1 MTASAETPRSLAEE
15 LRWKKFSVLDDG
27 FVCLV
32 DVMGD
37 DSSIVQAARVSYGE
51 GTKRV
56 SDDRTLI
63 RYLLRHRH
71 TTPFE
76 MAEIKFLVR
85 VPMDCWRQWVRHRTA
100 CLAGDTTLYF
110 DLPGAEKRGRRQ
122 RHNLTIAK
130 LHRLWNEGSSHVVPK
145 KKSLFVDRVDVAA
158 VYTIHDLSRLVERR
172 EETLR
177 NLIRDGKLVAEREQV
192 ADPKQPSIY
201 VRGQAWI
208 DYAET
213 GYSVTASLKAR
224 LSHMQLRMC
233 DEVTGEIGRT
243 TITDVWESGVKRVF
257 RVTLANGYQIKMS
270 KDHLCLTEAGWKTLE
285 EATGLRCSESGSC
298 SWNAQAPAFAV
309 NGVAVYKDREW
320 LTEKRQAGWS
330 VTAIADEA
338 GMSYHTIRKYLAK
351 FDLKFSEAEKGM
363 LRGETMTGRKR
374 NVCKRGPLSGEA
386 LENVQRARCGTNSNF
401 WRGGV
406 TTDRAKIGRWTTD
419 NSLRVHERCG
429 YKCVICGSKKD
440 LEAHHVDPVWNN
452 VERAYDLTNLVSLC
466 YQCHSWLHQGNHELA
481 LLNEVVSGEDLAT
494 FWGRH
499 THRESRPA
507 KKRKPAVRKLKRVW
521 SQIVRIEYVGEE
533 MTYDLSVTGPYHNFV
548 ANGFIVHNSINE
560 YSTRYSLAIDAAQTT
575 SPEEWRSQSTNNRQ
589 GSAGYIGP
597 ELGEQ
602 LTETERELLA
612 KSRELYQARIEQGV
626 AREQARKDL
635 PLSTYT
641 EAYWKIDLHNLL
653 HFLALRMDSHAQLE
667 IREYATTIG
676 EQIVKPLFPVAWEA
690 FMDYRFHSSSLSRLE
705 TEVIQRLMA
714 TASQRG
720 VVPPFSQ
727 ELFLE
732 VQEEAWRP
740 LTRSRERDE
749 CVDKLKTLG
758 ILQPE

>member
-76 MAEIKFLVR
+76 MAEIKLLVR

-100 CLAGDTTLYF
+100 
-110 DLPGAEKRGRRQ
+110 
-122 RHNLTIAK
+122 N
-130 LHRLWNEGSSHVVPK
+130 
-145 KKSLFVDRVDVAA
+145 
-158 VYTIHDLSRLVERR
+158 
-172 EETLR
+172 
-177 NLIRDGKLVAEREQV
+177 
-192 ADPKQPSIY
+192 
-201 VRGQAWI
+201 
-208 DYAET
+208 
-213 GYSVTASLKAR
+213 
-224 LSHMQLRMC
+224 
-233 DEVTGEIGRT
+233 
-243 TITDVWESGVKRVF
+243 
-257 RVTLANGYQIKMS
+257 
-270 KDHLCLTEAGWKTLE
+270 
-285 EATGLRCSESGSC
+285 
-298 SWNAQAPAFAV
+298 
-309 NGVAVYKDREW
+309 
-320 LTEKRQAGWS
+320 
-330 VTAIADEA
+330 
-338 GMSYHTIRKYLAK
+338 
-351 FDLKFSEAEKGM
+351 
-363 LRGETMTGRKR
+363 
-374 NVCKRGPLSGEA
+374 
-386 LENVQRARCGTNSNF
+386 
-401 WRGGV
+401 
-406 TTDRAKIGRWTTD
+406 
-419 NSLRVHERCG
+419 
-429 YKCVICGSKKD
+429 
-440 LEAHHVDPVWNN
+440 
-452 VERAYDLTNLVSLC
+452 
-466 YQCHSWLHQGNHELA
+466 
-481 LLNEVVSGEDLAT
+481 
-494 FWGRH
+494 
-499 THRESRPA
+499 
-507 KKRKPAVRKLKRVW
+507 
-521 SQIVRIEYVGEE
+521 
-533 MTYDLSVTGPYHNFV
+533 
-548 ANGFIVHNSINE
+548 INE

-612 KSRELYQARIEQGV
+612 KSRELYQSRIEQGV